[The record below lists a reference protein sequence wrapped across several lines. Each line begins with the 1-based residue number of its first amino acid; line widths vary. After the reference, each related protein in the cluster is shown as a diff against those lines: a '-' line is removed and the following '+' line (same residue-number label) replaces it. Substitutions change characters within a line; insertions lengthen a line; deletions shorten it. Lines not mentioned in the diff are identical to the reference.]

1 MKGATMN
8 APHNDSQDRPDERR
22 PCNRKVYTGRR
33 GPEGCVVWVIDES
46 GEPKPLNPCWELR
59 NHSPTGFE
67 WDMEEAARRSSRS
80 PFSQITSTNDRA
92 ALNLYQRFKWACIAQ
107 IRGASWSLSGEEID
121 NWLTQ
126 LSGKQEDTEFPTGSF
141 TR

>member
-1 MKGATMN
+1 MN

-67 WDMEEAARRSSRS
+67 WGYGGSGPAQLALAILADH
-80 PFSQITSTNDRA
+80 FDNDRA